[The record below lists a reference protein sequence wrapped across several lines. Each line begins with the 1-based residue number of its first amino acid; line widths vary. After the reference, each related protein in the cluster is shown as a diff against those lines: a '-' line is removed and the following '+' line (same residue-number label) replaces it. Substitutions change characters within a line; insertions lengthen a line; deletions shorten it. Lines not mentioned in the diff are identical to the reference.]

1 MFQICES
8 DILGRHL
15 IATRN
20 ISAGECMIQESPLV
34 WGPSSNTIPICLG
47 CGKGITT
54 ETSRPCNKC
63 GWPVCGDLCE
73 KAPGHLPECRY
84 TIQRGDKVAIKN
96 FGIPHP
102 IYKCITV
109 LRCLYQKQF
118 LPKHWKK
125 LESLEGHW
133 EERKSTPNYENERVT
148 VAEFIRRFF
157 KLSSAFSEEDIMKV
171 CGIVMINSH
180 EVPLTEPAHVAI
192 YGTTSMMEHSCT
204 ANCTKSFTNRGDI
217 IIAAARSIEEGE
229 HLSICYADPLWGTPN
244 RRYFLNET
252 KFFWCHCL
260 RCKDPTE
267 FGTNFSALKC
277 STIDCDG
284 YLLPETFTDIQ
295 KLPEWMCPKCHR
307 SMSSY
312 SVHDILERIG
322 RDLYDLD
329 KTNIEACKSFLTTYE
344 SYLPNNHFYCTDV
357 KYVLSQLMGQVDALT
372 DDDLELKL
380 QYCTSLENLL
390 KIVAPAE
397 RRTLGTVLFEK
408 HAAVAEVARRNPMK
422 MLDDLEESKRILLEA
437 LEVLKNEPD
446 CLPEGK
452 IYQQAK
458 QNLKNMNVLLKK
470 LSTSF

>member
-171 CGIVMINSH
+171 CGIVM
-180 EVPLTEPAHVAI
+180 VLT
-192 YGTTSMMEHSCT
+192 S
-204 ANCTKSFTNRGDI
+204 
-217 IIAAARSIEEGE
+217 
-229 HLSICYADPLWGTPN
+229 
-244 RRYFLNET
+244 
-252 KFFWCHCL
+252 
-260 RCKDPTE
+260 PTR
-267 FGTNFSALKC
+267 
-277 STIDCDG
+277 
-284 YLLPETFTDIQ
+284 
-295 KLPEWMCPKCHR
+295 HR
-307 SMSSY
+307 K
-312 SVHDILERIG
+312 V
-322 RDLYDLD
+322 
-329 KTNIEACKSFLTTYE
+329 
-344 SYLPNNHFYCTDV
+344 
-357 KYVLSQLMGQVDALT
+357 
-372 DDDLELKL
+372 
-380 QYCTSLENLL
+380 
-390 KIVAPAE
+390 
-397 RRTLGTVLFEK
+397 
-408 HAAVAEVARRNPMK
+408 
-422 MLDDLEESKRILLEA
+422 
-437 LEVLKNEPD
+437 
-446 CLPEGK
+446 
-452 IYQQAK
+452 
-458 QNLKNMNVLLKK
+458 
-470 LSTSF
+470 